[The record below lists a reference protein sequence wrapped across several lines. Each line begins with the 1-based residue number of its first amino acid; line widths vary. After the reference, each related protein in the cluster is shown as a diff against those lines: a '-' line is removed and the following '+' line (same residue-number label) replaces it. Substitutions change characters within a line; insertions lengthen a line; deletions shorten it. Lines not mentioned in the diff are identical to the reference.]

1 MDSIAHVTINREIET
16 LIFKA
21 SEVVFKR
28 RNGDHPF
35 RILGLYGAGRNI
47 EVSCVQSKHNLS
59 TTSLAHINSTTC
71 YNVQVKGKYLRL
83 IIVWSGFPDNNLFFF
98 SLLFVPLCISW
109 PRFFVTSNEVLLY
122 CRCTAPYMREND
134 DQGDCFE
141 HCKGRKRIV
150 QWVLKLISYWVDQID
165 LKQQQ
170 SINNEHWACCS
181 MVSHFATFVRWL
193 KDS

>member
-1 MDSIAHVTINREIET
+1 MSWRIGATCVAIKWKVLRVDKKLKGELTPFLKYPSKKLSER
-16 LIFKA
+16 FKA

-71 YNVQVKGKYLRL
+71 YNVQVRGKYLRL
-83 IIVWSGFPDNNLFFF
+83 IFVWSGFPDNNLFF

-122 CRCTAPYMREND
+122 SRCTAPYMRETD
-134 DQGDCFE
+134 DRDDCFE
-141 HCKGRKRIV
+141 YCKGRNRIV
-150 QWVLKLISYWVDQID
+150 QWVLKLSIYISIYNII
-165 LKQQQ
+165 LYY
-170 SINNEHWACCS
+170 SY
-181 MVSHFATFVRWL
+181 
-193 KDS
+193 

>member
-1 MDSIAHVTINREIET
+1 MLKAAEFV
-16 LIFKA
+16 LI
-21 SEVVFKR
+21 R

-47 EVSCVQSKHNLS
+47 EVSCVQSKHNPS

-71 YNVQVKGKYLRL
+71 YNVQVRGKYLRL

-122 CRCTAPYMREND
+122 PRYCTLHERNGWSEWLFQTLQRAQQNRAMVWLN
-134 DQGDCFE
+134 Q
-141 HCKGRKRIV
+141 RKTT
-150 QWVLKLISYWVDQID
+150 K
-165 LKQQQ
+165 
-170 SINNEHWACCS
+170 INHEWTLS
-181 MVSHFATFVRWL
+181 ML
-193 KDS
+193 Q